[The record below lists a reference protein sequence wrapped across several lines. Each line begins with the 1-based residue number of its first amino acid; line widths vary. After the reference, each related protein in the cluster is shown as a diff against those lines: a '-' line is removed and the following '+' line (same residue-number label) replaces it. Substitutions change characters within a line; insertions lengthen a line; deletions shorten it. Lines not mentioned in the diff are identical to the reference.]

1 VRFRCTRCGYERDS
15 VSAVADHLRDDH
27 DCEDFGWSLKRIPEA
42 PHERV
47 ATALSNLPL
56 RLRNLGRRARG
67 G

>member
-1 VRFRCTRCGYERDS
+1 

-27 DCEDFGWSLKRIPEA
+27 DCEDFGWSLERIPEA

-56 RLRNLGRRARG
+56 RLRNLGRRAWRG
-67 G
+67 